1 MANNTIPY
9 SPESERAVLACMLM
23 SNGPAVMALNS
34 LTEDS
39 FYNSQY
45 KIIFQAMKGLYSEGH
60 VIDVVVLSD
69 RLKGE
74 NPAENWVAVLADIAG
89 TLGTSVNIKEYI
101 SVLQEKEYRRKAIST
116 ANELKQKAMSGSIE
130 DIISVLDKQQESY
143 IRTNKLQP
151 ISVSLAKALTAV
163 SDRIAKGS
171 EFSGLRTGFYKLD
184 RMTGGLQNSDLIV
197 IAARPSM
204 GKTALC
210 LDILKN
216 TAPELGKQSKIGVFF
231 SLEMSSD
238 QIALR
243 MYSSSLNIRN
253 ERFKTGM
260 LKQEDFEKIEKYS
273 ESFLNTVNCLHFN
286 DDMVTGIKDIYMQ
299 CHELKQSKGK
309 DIGIIAIDY
318 LQLIDTAG
326 DNRNYEIAKI
336 TRGLK
341 NLAKTF
347 NCPVIVL
354 SQLSRAVESR
364 NDRHPVLSDLR
375 ESGSIEQDA
384 DVVLFIY
391 RDEYY
396 HVDTENKGIADI
408 EIAKQRNGATGRFE
422 LRFKSELTSFEDL

>member
-69 RLKGE
+69 RLKAE

-151 ISVSLAKALTAV
+151 ISVALEEALSEV
-163 SDRIAKGS
+163 SDQIAKGS
-171 EFSGLRTGFYKLD
+171 EFSGLRTGFHKLD

-216 TAPELGKQSKIGVFF
+216 TAPELEKQNKIGAFF
-231 SLEMSSD
+231 SLEMSGK

-253 ERFKTGM
+253 ERFRTAK
-260 LKQEDFEKIEKYS
+260 LNRDDFEKVEKYTKT
-273 ESFLNTVNCLHFN
+273 FLNRIDCLHFS
-286 DDMVTGIKDIYMQ
+286 DGMATISDIFMQ
-299 CHELKQSKGK
+299 CHELKYGKGK

-318 LQLIDTAG
+318 LQFIETVG